1 VKQVVIVG
9 GGLVGSLLAYRLAK
23 KGFQV
28 DVYER
33 RSDMRL
39 GGYQGGRSINL
50 VLSYRGLASLRAAG
64 LEAEILPLTVPA
76 YGRMIHTPTGE
87 QQFYP
92 YSIHQQAIY
101 SVSRGQLN
109 QKLMTLAEALPNVR
123 FHFNQRCADVDL
135 ETGTAWFQHAET
147 GLTIEVK
154 SDLLVGTDGAFS
166 AVRQKMTQQSRF
178 NYSQEYIEHGYKE
191 IHIPAAADG
200 SPQLDTSALHIW
212 PRRQFMLMG
221 LANTDH
227 GFTGTLFFPFEGEES
242 FETIQTPA
250 QVQALFHKHF
260 SDATALVP
268 DYVEQYFNNP
278 TSSLVIVR
286 CSPWYHGTKVMLMGD
301 AAHAI
306 VPFYGEGMNA
316 GFEDVQV
323 FVDLLDQHAHD
334 QGLLLREYH
343 RLRKP
348 NGDAIADLSLRNFVE
363 MRDLVAD
370 PRFVLRKKIEAEIQR
385 KYPEQWTPL
394 YSQVKFSTIPYLDA
408 WNEGLRQDRIME
420 PILNLQDI
428 EKRWNSPEVEQAILS
443 ALASK

>member
-1 VKQVVIVG
+1 
-9 GGLVGSLLAYRLAK
+9 
-23 KGFQV
+23 
-28 DVYER
+28 
-33 RSDMRL
+33 
-39 GGYQGGRSINL
+39 
-50 VLSYRGLASLRAAG
+50 
-64 LEAEILPLTVPA
+64 
-76 YGRMIHTPTGE
+76 
-87 QQFYP
+87 
-92 YSIHQQAIY
+92 
-101 SVSRGQLN
+101 
-109 QKLMTLAEALPNVR
+109 MTLAEALPQVR

-135 ETGTAWFQHAET
+135 ETGTAWFQHTET
-147 GLTIEVK
+147 GETTEVTC
-154 SDLLVGTDGAFS
+154 DLLVGTDGAFS

-221 LANTDH
+221 LANTDN

-242 FETIQTPA
+242 FETIQTPDL
-250 QVQALFHKHF
+250 VRRFFEKHF
-260 SDATALVP
+260 KDATTLVP
-268 DYVEQYFNNP
+268 DYVDQYFNNP

-286 CSPWYHGTKVMLMGD
+286 CSPWYHGSKVMLMGD

-323 FVDLLDQHAHD
+323 FVALLDQHPHD
-334 QGLLLREYH
+334 QGQLLQAYH
-343 RLRKP
+343 RMRKP

-370 PRFVLRKKIEAEIQR
+370 PQFVLRKKIEAEIQR
-385 KYPEQWTPL
+385 KYPERWTPL
-394 YSQVKFSTIPYLDA
+394 YSQVKFSTIPYIDA

-420 PILNLQDI
+420 PILNRPNIAQ
-428 EKRWNSPEVEQAILS
+428 EWNSPAVEQAILN
-443 ALASK
+443 ALESR